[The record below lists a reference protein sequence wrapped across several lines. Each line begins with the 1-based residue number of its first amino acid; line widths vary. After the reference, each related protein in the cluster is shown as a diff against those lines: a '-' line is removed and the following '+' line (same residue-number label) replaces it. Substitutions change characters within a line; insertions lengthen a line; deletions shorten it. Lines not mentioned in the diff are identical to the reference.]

1 MAAQTANTNQVAPLS
16 WAARVLFG
24 CIAIAGTAVYAA
36 SFGLFDTSKNLLPVA
51 RSVGIA
57 SGISWIA
64 FGAVLLAATRSR
76 PSVLAWADACLIAQA
91 AGIGVLMTSVLI
103 NLIARASDA
112 DLAQNTFK
120 FAHAGIILA
129 ADVLMAWL
137 FVRRAQRL
145 GMSLKMALA
154 LWVLALNG
162 FFLLILLASP
172 ARPY

>member
-1 MAAQTANTNQVAPLS
+1 MIAQNANTGQVASLS

-36 SFGLFDTSKNLLPVA
+36 SFGVFDRSEKLLPLA
-51 RSVGIA
+51 RSIGIA

-64 FGAVLLAATRSR
+64 FGAVLLAATRCR
-76 PSVLAWADACLIAQA
+76 PSILAWADACLVAQA
-91 AGIGVLMTSVLI
+91 AGIGVLMASVLV
-103 NLIARASDA
+103 NLAARASDA
-112 DLAQNTFK
+112 APTENVFRMIHG
-120 FAHAGIILA
+120 AIILA

-137 FVRRAQRL
+137 FVRRARRL

-162 FFLLILLASP
+162 FFLLLLIA
-172 ARPY
+172 ARF